1 MTSLHF
7 SSQEGHVEVSRLL
20 VEAKSDVNAKCNR
33 YDPPSLLAR
42 LKMGA
47 QVLFY
52 FGRFNSLVLVVESL
66 RSIILPLE
74 VTSRLVDCLWRR
86 KLTWGP
92 KSNPS
97 SWGSPETATVVAG

>member
-1 MTSLHF
+1 MSPLHY
-7 SSQEGHVEVSRLL
+7 SAERGDIEACRLL
-20 VEAKSDVNAKCNR
+20 VEAKADVNAKSKV
-33 YDPPSLLAR
+33 YDPPLNAR

-52 FGRFNSLVLVVESL
+52 FGRFNSLVLVVESF

-86 KLTWGP
+86 NLT
-92 KSNPS
+92 
-97 SWGSPETATVVAG
+97 